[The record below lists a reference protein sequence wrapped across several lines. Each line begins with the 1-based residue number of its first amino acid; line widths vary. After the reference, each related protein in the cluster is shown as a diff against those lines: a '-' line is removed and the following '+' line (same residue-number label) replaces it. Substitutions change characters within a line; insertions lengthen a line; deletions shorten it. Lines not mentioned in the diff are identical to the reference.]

1 MAAIEEMA
9 RELGLALGRTA
20 QYQELQR
27 AASRADDDRE
37 LVTLRSELAKLEESV
52 ARSVRAGEE
61 PAPEVAEEY
70 ESAFG
75 RLQASPAY
83 QGLVAA
89 QANFDRVLGRVNEGI
104 SKAIEEGAKSRII
117 ISS

>member
-9 RELGLALGRTA
+9 RELGLALGRTP
-20 QYQELQR
+20 QYQDLQR
-27 AASRADDDRE
+27 AARRADEDRE
-37 LVTLRSELAKLEESV
+37 MVTLRNELTRLEESV
-52 ARSVRAGEE
+52 ARSVHAGEE

-70 ESAFG
+70 ERVFG
-75 RLQASPAY
+75 RLQASPSY

-89 QANFDRVLGRVNEGI
+89 QANFDRVLNRVNEGI

>member
-9 RELGLALGRTA
+9 RELGLALGRTP
-20 QYQELQR
+20 QYQDLQR
-27 AASRADDDRE
+27 AARRADEDRE
-37 LVTLRSELAKLEESV
+37 LVTLRNELTRLEQSV
-52 ARSVRAGEE
+52 ARSVQAGEE

-70 ESAFG
+70 ERTFG
-75 RLQASPAY
+75 RLQASPSY

-89 QANFDRVLGRVNEGI
+89 QANFDRILGRVNEGI

>member
-1 MAAIEEMA
+1 MASIEEMA
-9 RELGLALGRTA
+9 RELGLALGRTP
-20 QYQELQR
+20 QYQDLHR
-27 AASRADDDRE
+27 AARRADEDRD
-37 LVTLRSELAKLEESV
+37 LVTLRNELSKLEESV
-52 ARSVRAGEE
+52 ARSVQAGEE

-70 ESAFG
+70 EKAFG

-89 QANFDRVLGRVNEGI
+89 QANFDRVLGRVNDGI

-117 ISS
+117 ISA

>member
-9 RELGLALGRTA
+9 RELGLALGRTP
-20 QYQELQR
+20 QYQDLQR
-27 AASRADDDRE
+27 AARRADEDRE
-37 LVTLRSELAKLEESV
+37 LVTLRNELTKLEQRV
-52 ARSVRAGEE
+52 ARSVQAGEE

-70 ESAFG
+70 ERTFG
-75 RLQASPAY
+75 RLQASPSY

-89 QANFDRVLGRVNEGI
+89 QANFDRVLGRMNEGI